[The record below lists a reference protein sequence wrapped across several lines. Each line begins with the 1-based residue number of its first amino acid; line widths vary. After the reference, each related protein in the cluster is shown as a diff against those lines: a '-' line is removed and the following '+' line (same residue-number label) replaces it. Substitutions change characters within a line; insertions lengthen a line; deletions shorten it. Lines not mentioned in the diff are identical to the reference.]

1 MPGLPYN
8 ESWVYHRKD
17 TGDLLFH
24 FVAREGVTDFRLV
37 ESALDVLGYRNAVRL
52 ENSGDVQGA
61 DGPMMPPARNRL
73 NRIGADSAA
82 LLRQRASDAAMSSV
96 AEAILRSRER
106 LNPVYRRLLG
116 SGRGSASGLE
126 AEERA
131 LGSRS
136 IRIGT
141 TTDRWPRSFAAPL
154 MASAW
159 MLATADD
166 STSSTLHLAFA
177 IPGGAIGRGDST
189 LPVEVRASVL
199 GLDGQVVR
207 VLDTIVSTATDA
219 GGAAR
224 NQRLGMATLSVPSGR
239 YTARV
244 ALEAGRAG
252 VVGTRDTIDV
262 ISPTSAT
269 IALSELALGSR
280 TVPLKWRA
288 ASGDTVWI
296 DPGREFRAADPM
308 QLYFEVAGA
317 PHDTTYRIELAIR
330 RPGSQSL
337 LHRIFGGGGG
347 LRLGFVERS
356 RDGRDFIHRELSL
369 EKLKPADYVLEVTA
383 STAGGRKVTR
393 RQSFTVTR

>member
-1 MPGLPYN
+1 
-8 ESWVYHRKD
+8 V
-17 TGDLLFH
+17 
-24 FVAREGVTDFRLV
+24 
-37 ESALDVLGYRNAVRL
+37 
-52 ENSGDVQGA
+52 
-61 DGPMMPPARNRL
+61 
-73 NRIGADSAA
+73 
-82 LLRQRASDAAMSSV
+82 
-96 AEAILRSRER
+96 
-106 LNPVYRRLLG
+106 
-116 SGRGSASGLE
+116 
-126 AEERA
+126 
-131 LGSRS
+131 
-136 IRIGT
+136 
-141 TTDRWPRSFAAPL
+141 
-154 MASAW
+154 
-159 MLATADD
+159 
-166 STSSTLHLAFA
+166 
-177 IPGGAIGRGDST
+177 
-189 LPVEVRASVL
+189 
-199 GLDGQVVR
+199 
-207 VLDTIVSTATDA
+207 TDA